1 MCVLVR
7 WPPLKLL
14 PPPLRHH
21 NLQASK
27 PVRIF
32 SDCKPAPANTMDF
45 SEHHHE
51 MKCLRVTSCFFRFY
65 IIFHEISPLIYATII
80 TTKGFFLK
88 DYLVP
93 QSNGAEVQKFKRAKD
108 WKCLTVYK
116 FAAEKTRGQG
126 LKVENRE
133 WSRTISSFD
142 PKLF

>member
-1 MCVLVR
+1 MFNY
-7 WPPLKLL
+7 PG
-14 PPPLRHH
+14 
-21 NLQASK
+21 S
-27 PVRIF
+27 F
-32 SDCKPAPANTMDF
+32 S
-45 SEHHHE
+45 
-51 MKCLRVTSCFFRFY
+51 
-65 IIFHEISPLIYATII
+65 TII

-142 PKLF
+142 PKLFDGTLASQLVYPSGGGYQLIVADVNGDGRPDVVKEDYYGNKLTVNLNRCLP

>member
-1 MCVLVR
+1 M
-7 WPPLKLL
+7 KKDTFIL
-14 PPPLRHH
+14 PPVYKFVGSCSLY
-21 NLQASK
+21 
-27 PVRIF
+27 F
-32 SDCKPAPANTMDF
+32 SIT
-45 SEHHHE
+45 
-51 MKCLRVTSCFFRFY
+51 
-65 IIFHEISPLIYATII
+65 FHKRAPLIYATII

-93 QSNGAEVQKFKRAKD
+93 QSNRTEVQKFKRAKD